1 MEKIVQLHRKFA
13 PDLIHTIEERYNILR
28 HIRYNEPIGRRALA
42 GLLGVGE
49 RAVRVQVDFLKE
61 AGMVEFSLMGMR
73 VTSEGEAGLRDIG
86 EYVHLL
92 HGFSA
97 LETELSRKLGIKR
110 VIVIPGDSDEDSLV
124 QRELGRVAA
133 GVLGEYLGDNMT
145 IAVSGG
151 STMAMVAEGIY
162 MTQPTTTVVAARGGL
177 GEKMEYQANTIAA
190 KMATKLG
197 GRYRLL
203 HMPERV
209 SEEVVEAI
217 LASDPNV
224 PAVAQMIKK
233 ADILVHSIG
242 QAKKMAV
249 RRGLDKRIVNEI
261 LRRGAVGETLGH
273 YCTLAGEPVY
283 ITNSVGL
290 RLEDLAGVGTVIAVA
305 GGREKAEAIVAVIRA
320 GQQDVLVTDEAAA
333 RSIQKLCRC

>member
-13 PDLIHTIEERYNILR
+13 PDLIHTMEERYNILR

-42 GLLGVGE
+42 GLLGIGE

-73 VTSEGEAGLRDIG
+73 VTADGEAGLQDIG
-86 EYVHLL
+86 EYVRLL

-110 VIVIPGDSDEDSLV
+110 VIVIPGNSDEDNMV

-162 MTQPTTTVVAARGGL
+162 ITQPKTTVVAARGGL

-197 GRYRLL
+197 GSYRLL

-217 LASDPNV
+217 LASDPNL

-249 RRGLDKRIVNEI
+249 RRGLDKRIVAEI

-273 YCTLAGEPVY
+273 YCSLSGEPVY

-290 RLEDLAGVGTVIAVA
+290 RLEDLSGVGTVIAVA

-333 RSIQKLCRC
+333 RSIQNLCRC